1 MIDPDLLVQAIDTAE
16 HGVYLCDPAGT
27 LMYVNPGFTR
37 LCGYSREELIGAP
50 ISIIRSG
57 TMSDDYYRKLWKTIL
72 AGERWQEEITNRK
85 KDGSLYVAFQIV
97 TPILGVN
104 DTIVAFLGIQHDI
117 SNGNDAESLMR
128 ESAIE
133 LETIFSNTQDAL
145 FLVDVDGTRFT
156 FRKLSRSHQLLTG
169 MSGAEIVGRSPV
181 EVYGEDGGRQREYH
195 YRQCVTSEQPVTFD
209 ETIYT
214 VEGER
219 VLETKLSPIRRSGRV
234 VQLLGSSR
242 EVTQQK
248 RFERELRYLSE
259 MDMLT
264 NIPNRRK
271 ISEELDRELSRAY
284 RHGHP
289 LSVLLIDVDHFKRV
303 NDDLGHETGDAA
315 LRGLA
320 STVEASLRPSDRL
333 GRWGGEEF
341 VVLLPET
348 DREGALIAAERIR
361 SAVEDA
367 CILEERPITVS
378 IGVAAVGVHPRPV
391 RTEDESDAA
400 NVADAAVKLAGKID
414 SRVDPQRGA
423 DIGSVGDGA
432 NPAGATGLA
441 HSPESLLRIADDELY
456 RAKGSGR
463 NRVSG

>member
-16 HGVYLCDPAGT
+16 HGVYLCDPKGT

-37 LCGYSREELIGAP
+37 LCGYSREELIGSP

-57 TMSDDYYRKLWKTIL
+57 TMSDDYYKTLWQTIL

-85 KDGSLYVAFQIV
+85 KDGSLYVAFQII
-97 TPILGVN
+97 TPILGAN
-104 DTIVAFLGIQHDI
+104 DEKIAFLGIQHDV
-117 SNGNDAESLMR
+117 SDGNDAEPLMR
-128 ESAIE
+128 ESALE

-145 FLVDVDGTRFT
+145 FLVDIDGDRFT

-169 MSGAEIVGRSPV
+169 MSNAEMVGRSPR
-181 EVYGEDGGRQREYH
+181 EVYGTEGGNQRETN
-195 YRQCVTSEQPVTFD
+195 YRRCVTSEQPVTFE
-209 ETIYT
+209 ETVRT
-214 VEGER
+214 NEGER
-219 VLETKLSPIRRSGRV
+219 VLETKISPIRRSGRI
-234 VQLLGSSR
+234 VQLIGSSR

-271 ISEELDRELSRAY
+271 ISEELDRELSRAH

-320 STVEASLRPSDRL
+320 STLEASLRPSDRV

-348 DREGALIAAERIR
+348 DREGAQIVAERIR
-361 SAVEDA
+361 SAVEGA
-367 CILEERPITVS
+367 HILDERPITVS
-378 IGVAAVGVHPRPV
+378 IGIAASRRHDP
-391 RTEDESDAA
+391 DLAA
-400 NVADAAVKLAGKID
+400 TA
-414 SRVDPQRGA
+414 
-423 DIGSVGDGA
+423 
-432 NPAGATGLA
+432 ATGLA
-441 HSPESLLRIADDELY
+441 HSPESLLRIADEELY
-456 RAKGSGR
+456 RAKESGR
-463 NRVSG
+463 NQVSG